1 MGRRATHKR
10 PDPLKQRTDETY
22 LQWQSRLAQ
31 LRDLEAAS
39 KQTNVTP
46 EAMRHGDYHD
56 GYTEVDG
63 QRHAVKVNRGGST
76 IARWMN
82 DPDAFEDGER
92 AAIRYCQKMWG
103 RIDYHGPA
111 LVVVDNGMD
120 GWFEQEALTELAF
133 FKLKLPGRYWG
144 VFENICRFELPSTR
158 RDDKTVV
165 TFVAA
170 LIAQWKGL

>member
-1 MGRRATHKR
+1 MRSRTKKR
-10 PDPLKQRTDETY
+10 EDPLRQRTDETH
-22 LQWQSRLAQ
+22 LQWQARLAQ
-31 LRDLEAAS
+31 QRDFAEAS
-39 KQTNVTP
+39 KQPLVTP
-46 EAMRHGDYHD
+46 EAARHGDYCD
-56 GYTEVDG
+56 GWTEVDG
-63 QRHAVKVNRGGST
+63 KRSAVKVNRGGST

-82 DPDAFEDGER
+82 DPAAFEDGER

-111 LVVVDNGMD
+111 LVVVDNGTD

-133 FKLKLPGRYWG
+133 LKLKLPSRYWNTY
-144 VFENICRFELPSTR
+144 ENICRFEQPSTR